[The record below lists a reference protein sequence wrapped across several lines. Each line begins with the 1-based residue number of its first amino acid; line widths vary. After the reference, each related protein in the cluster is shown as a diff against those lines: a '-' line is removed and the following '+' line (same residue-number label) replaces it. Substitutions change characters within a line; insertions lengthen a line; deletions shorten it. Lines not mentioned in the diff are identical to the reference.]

1 MGKLYL
7 IPTPMGET
15 ATWDVALPAANR
27 EAIDRIDCFV
37 VENIRTARRF
47 LARCGLNR
55 PIDTLD
61 FAELNEHTPVEAVEA
76 LLGPLLREGKN
87 IGVMS
92 EAGMP
97 CVADPGAWLVAA
109 AHRHGVEVVPL
120 VGPNSILLA
129 LAASGANGQSFAFN
143 GYLPVKPPERI
154 KAIRHFE
161 RRALTDGQTQLFIEA
176 PYRNRRLF
184 DDIVATCDPRTMFG
198 IACDLLEP
206 DQYLRSLP
214 VGEWKRVG
222 APMFD
227 KRPTIFI
234 LFRG

>member
-1 MGKLYL
+1 
-7 IPTPMGET
+7 MGEN
-15 ATWDVALPAANR
+15 AAWDVALPAANR
-27 EAIDRIDCFV
+27 TVIDRIDCFV

-47 LARCGLNR
+47 LSRSGLSR
-55 PIDTLD
+55 QIDTLS
-61 FAELNEHTPVEAVEA
+61 FAELNEHTPPEEVET
-76 LLGPLLREGKN
+76 LLSPLLSEGRD

-92 EAGMP
+92 EAGVP

-120 VGPNSILLA
+120 VGPNSIVLA
-129 LAASGANGQSFAFN
+129 LMASGANGQSFAFN
-143 GYLPVKPPERI
+143 GYLPVKPPERV

-161 RRALTDGQTQLFIEA
+161 RRALTEGQTQLFIEA
-176 PYRNRRLF
+176 PYRNRKLF
-184 DDIVATCDPRTMFG
+184 DDIVATCGSQTMFG

-206 DQYLRSLP
+206 GQYIRSLSI
-214 VGEWKRVG
+214 GEWKRVG
-222 APMFD
+222 PPAFD